1 MNKLPKSWCVKND
14 GSQLFKN
21 TVVKYYN
28 KHGNGQTC
36 VGSSIGKYYGCMT
49 NGKYGYGEKQE
60 FDVELSLQEF
70 IELTDFPEKW
80 FIEVTKDNFTI
91 IDKWVCTRNG
101 YHPTPPRWVCND
113 GGWSD
118 KGNNFII
125 HNYTEI
131 TTEQFKKFVLK
142 ENMKTELL
150 GLPIIKGEKHHLK
163 AFVKDVEQFGYSN
176 PQDEKDFT
184 QTLKLNGNQQQDIL
198 NKESAFKSLFSF
210 ESYYSGDD
218 ITIPIKEFQLPF
230 DWSIALD
237 FMKENMDRWNK
248 IQEENKEP
256 EFKIGDWVYAEEK
269 CRQDCRE
276 PEYIPV
282 FKIQEIYKSE
292 VKGVTSVWLRPEKDN
307 STGVEISNCRKVT
320 PQEVEEYN
328 NKPKI
333 FKMTSSSGD
342 FELEVSKKGIYY
354 RPENHYLSEDNIDS
368 ICFPVVPNI
377 NWRDRSGSYKTDI
390 RLIDVGCKKD
400 TLISQWKE
408 VYDYYKSLQ

>member
-1 MNKLPKSWCVKND
+1 MNNLPN
-14 GSQLFKN
+14 
-21 TVVKYYN
+21 
-28 KHGNGQTC
+28 
-36 VGSSIGKYYGCMT
+36 
-49 NGKYGYGEKQE
+49 
-60 FDVELSLQEF
+60 
-70 IELTDFPEKW
+70 KW
-80 FIEVTKDNFTI
+80 FIEVTEDNFSI

-131 TTEQFKKFVLK
+131 TTEQFKKYVLK
-142 ENMKTELL
+142 QDMKTELL

-163 AFVKDVEQFGYSN
+163 AFVKDVEQFGYRN

-210 ESYYSGDD
+210 GSYYSGDD

-256 EFKIGDWVYAEEK
+256 EFKIGDIVIASINKVQYIGQISEINPNMIFMINWEGFNYSGGSRHKYDDGFHKIERKATPEE
-269 CRQDCRE
+269 
-276 PEYIPV
+276 I
-282 FKIQEIYKSE
+282 
-292 VKGVTSVWLRPEKDN
+292 
-307 STGVEISNCRKVT
+307 
-320 PQEVEEYN
+320 EEYN
-328 NKPKI
+328 NPFKVGVYVSFTSKQGEIITSKIKEWGSASYCILENGLEPFKHIIRVATKEEIENSKIKI

-354 RPENHYLSEDNIDS
+354 RPEDKWFDASEIQRLLSQRESTICTSRFRMAYSFDTVTIGCRKGMSIDQ
-368 ICFPVVPNI
+368 I
-377 NWRDRSGSYKTDI
+377 
-390 RLIDVGCKKD
+390 
-400 TLISQWKE
+400 KE